1 MYLNKIDLPSSTHYA
16 GKGGQM
22 FCFKHIIVYHRTVVK
37 GKFYIFSIKIHET
50 CEIQLKMNKYTKI
63 LPHMQEDRCLC
74 SFMLSYRALTI
85 ASVSNASLTG
95 CCLMAFSSD
104 ASRLRQRRIRQPR
117 FRLRFR
123 NFCLLSYRA
132 LTIASVS
139 NASLTVCCLMAFGSD
154 ASRLR
159 QRRIRRPRF
168 RQRFRNFCLLSYR
181 ALTIASVSLAMTN
194 SSLVGIMNTL
204 TLESGLEISVAV
216 L

>member
-22 FCFKHIIVYHRTVVK
+22 FCFKHIIVYRRTVVK

-50 CEIQLKMNKYTKI
+50 CKIQPKMNKYTTI
-63 LPHMQEDRCLC
+63 LPHIREDRCLC
-74 SFMLSYRALTI
+74 SFYRALTMASVSNASLTGCCLIAFSSDTSRLRQRRIRQPRFRLRFQSYYLLSYRALTI

-95 CCLMAFSSD
+95 CCLIAFSSD

-117 FRLRFR
+117 FRLRFQ
-123 NFCLLSYRA
+123 SYY
-132 LTIASVS
+132 
-139 NASLTVCCLMAFGSD
+139 
-154 ASRLR
+154 
-159 QRRIRRPRF
+159 
-168 RQRFRNFCLLSYR
+168 LLSYR

-194 SSLVGIMNTL
+194 SSLVGIMNTF
-204 TLESGLEISVAV
+204 TLEPGLEISVAE